1 MEITELISNKKRN
14 IVISEVKDK
23 EFVLLTKKR
32 YSFIWKQLKGKA
44 KTYKL
49 QIEDEDDILG
59 VMALDDFP
67 DESRIEIKLIASS
80 KENVGRNKKYEGIIG
95 CLIAFACSES
105 LIKYNEQA
113 CVSLIPKTEL
123 KDHYINKYGMDDG
136 GWQVFLEGPELNILI
151 RKYIHHD

>member
-1 MEITELISNKKRN
+1 MEITELISNEKRN
-14 IVISEVKDK
+14 VVVSEVKDK

-49 QIEDEDDILG
+49 QIDGEDDILG

-67 DESRIEIKLIASS
+67 DESRIEIKLLATS
-80 KENVGRNKKYEGIIG
+80 KENIGRNKKYEGIIG
-95 CLIAFACSES
+95 CLLAFACSES
-105 LIKYNEQA
+105 LIKYNELA

-123 KDHYINKYGMDDG
+123 KNHYINKYGMTDA
-136 GWQVFLEGPELNILI
+136 GWQVFIEGPELSLLI
-151 RKYIHHD
+151 RNYIHYE